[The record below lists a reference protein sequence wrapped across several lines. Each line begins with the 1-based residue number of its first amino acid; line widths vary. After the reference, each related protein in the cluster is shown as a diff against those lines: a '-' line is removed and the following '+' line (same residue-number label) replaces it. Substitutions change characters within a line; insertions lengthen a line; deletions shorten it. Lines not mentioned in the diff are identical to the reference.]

1 MATTPRTVRP
11 ISRLAGAAT
20 AAAQTGAGASMT
32 INGVTAELPA
42 TAMSLLSD
50 LLEDLSEGRDVAV
63 APYDLPVGT
72 ESAADV
78 LGVSRQWLTQ
88 MLDRGEIPMQRNG
101 SKRRVRLG
109 DLVAFRR
116 ADDRERRSGVT
127 WEFLDEPI
135 SGESTEPRTTTRMR
149 SSKPP
154 INWDRS
160 TGPTAGSVELPFHL
174 YWSDDNNRFN
184 LDKRARLR
192 SLYQIV
198 LTEGSADDI
207 RTYLNRDVLLD
218 VWDELWLSPAVHSEW
233 DDWVRQQRD
242 AAA

>member
-1 MATTPRTVRP
+1 MATTTRTVRP
-11 ISRLAGAAT
+11 ISRLAD
-20 AAAQTGAGASMT
+20 AAAEAAQAGPNAQVT

-42 TAMSLLSD
+42 AAVALLAD
-50 LLEDLSEGRDVAV
+50 LLEDLSEGRGVAV
-63 APYDLPVGT
+63 APYELPIGT
-72 ESAADV
+72 ESAAEV

-101 SKRRVRLG
+101 SKRRVAIG
-109 DLVAFRR
+109 DLVSYRR
-116 ADDRERRSGVT
+116 TVGRRRSAELT
-127 WEFLDEPI
+127 WDFLDEPI
-135 SGESTEPRTTTRMR
+135 SRESTELRRTTRTR

-154 INWDRS
+154 ISWDRS
-160 TGPTAGSVELPFHL
+160 TGPTSGSVELPFHL

-192 SLYQIV
+192 SMYQIV
-198 LTEGSADDI
+198 LTEGSDDDI
-207 RTYLNRDVLLD
+207 RTYLNRDVLVD
-218 VWDELWLSPAVHSEW
+218 VWDELWLSPAVHAAW